1 MTFLHNFSRQLNLLQ
16 VYTDLTGKRTDGKDS
31 VTRPQTSR
39 ILDEYLILTAMSGSR
54 MASGKLAQRWYPRY
68 LRTAQR
74 ILRDRDLAEEA
85 VQETWAA
92 ISKGWMTLSD
102 PARFPAWSFG
112 ILSRKCADILRQRVR
127 ERSRATGAC
136 PEGTECATGDAESRA
151 DLNAAFQSLGPDH
164 RIVATLFFGEQ
175 LSLAEIAAA
184 TKVPVGTVKSRLF
197 HARRQL
203 QAALTGSEI
212 HE

>member
-1 MTFLHNFSRQLNLLQ
+1 MTRQ
-16 VYTDLTGKRTDGKDS
+16 
-31 VTRPQTSR
+31 QTSR
-39 ILDEYLILTAMSGSR
+39 ILDEYLILTAMAGSR

-74 ILRDRDLAEEA
+74 ILRDHDLAEEA
-85 VQETWAA
+85 VQETWEA

-102 PARFPAWSFG
+102 PARFPSWSFG
-112 ILSRKCADILRQRVR
+112 ILSRKCADILRRRVR
-127 ERSRATGAC
+127 ERSRATDQNA
-136 PEGTECATGDAESRA
+136 EDTECAAGDAERRA
-151 DLNAAFQSLGPDH
+151 DIHAAFQSLGPEH

-184 TKVPVGTVKSRLF
+184 TRVPVGTVKSRLF

-203 QAALTGSEI
+203 RAALTGSEV